1 MIIKLATFTEEEEAK
16 LRKKLEAPEQI
27 KSKQI
32 MLNYAH
38 PVTILGGA
46 TGGFIGSELGDK
58 IFGGQ
63 HMTDSLNA
71 IAKKAP
77 GFSQRFAKNVF
88 RGSLGALGA
97 GAGALV
103 VHKFRQ
109 RKNGDQN
116 DY

>member
-1 MIIKLATFTEEEEAK
+1 MLVKLAAFTPEEEAK
-16 LRKKLEAPEQI
+16 LRKKLESPEQI

-38 PVTILGGA
+38 PATIVGGA

-58 IFGGQ
+58 LFGGG
-63 HMTDSLNA
+63 HSTDTLNS
-71 IAKKAP
+71 IAKSTEKL
-77 GFSQRFAKNVF
+77 GLTQRFSKNLF
-88 RGSLGALGA
+88 RGTLGAVGA

-109 RKNGDQN
+109 HKEKQS
-116 DY
+116 